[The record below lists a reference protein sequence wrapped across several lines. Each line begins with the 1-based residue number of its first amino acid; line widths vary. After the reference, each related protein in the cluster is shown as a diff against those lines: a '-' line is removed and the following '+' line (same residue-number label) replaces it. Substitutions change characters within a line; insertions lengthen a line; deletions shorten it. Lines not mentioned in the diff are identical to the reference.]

1 MLILLI
7 IVFVAIVTLGIVY
20 KIQTSPVDSSD
31 DTIMEI
37 MIPENSSAKQIG
49 KILEE
54 NDLIRNA
61 NFFSIYVRLFKPGEL
76 YAGLH
81 KFKKSMDYDDIFQE
95 LNIKP
100 TYNPDQISIK
110 FKSGVSMRKTAE
122 IIAESLCDENDNE
135 CITNKYN
142 EVINK
147 SNDVEYINK
156 LIDKYW
162 FITEDVLNDDLYYKL
177 EGYLYPDTYY
187 FKNKDVTVE
196 EIFNKLIDKMGE
208 VLEPYKK
215 QIEDNELTVHQ
226 ILTLASMVEKESG
239 NVKYSSK
246 VARVFLNR
254 LAKNWALG
262 SDVTTYYALQIDN
275 AKQYVEENGR
285 GSIDYS
291 VQSPYNTRNQDGSMN
306 GKLPIGPIST
316 VTDSCIEAVL
326 YPDDSDPNIIWFISN
341 IETGETW
348 FYSRDEDFN
357 KKKNEL
363 SSVNQGL

>member
-1 MLILLI
+1 MMLILLI
-7 IVFVAIVTLGIVY
+7 IVFVAIVSLGIVY

-31 DTIMEI
+31 KTVVELD
-37 MIPENSSAKQIG
+37 IPKGSAKQIG
-49 KILEE
+49 QVLED
-54 NDLIRNA
+54 NDLIRSA
-61 NFFSIYVRLFKPGEL
+61 KFFQIYVKLFKPGEL

-81 KFKKSMDYDDIFQE
+81 KFSKSMNYEEIFEE
-95 LNIKP
+95 LNKKP
-100 TYNPDQISIK
+100 TENPDQISIK
-110 FKSGVSMRKTAE
+110 FKSGVSMRQTAE
-122 IIAESLCDENDNE
+122 IIAEN
-135 CITNKYN
+135 TNNSYDD
-142 EVINK
+142 VINK
-147 SNDVEYINK
+147 SNDVDYIKK

-162 FITEDVLNDDLYYKL
+162 FITEEVLDDQIYYKL

-196 EIFNKLIDKMGE
+196 EIFDKLIDKMGQ
-208 VLEPYKK
+208 VLEPYKQ
-215 QIEDNELTVHQ
+215 QIEENELTVHQ

-275 AKQYVEENGR
+275 AKQFVEENGR

-306 GKLPIGPIST
+306 GKLPVGPIST

-326 YPDDSDPNIIWFISN
+326 FPDDSDPDIIWFISN

-348 FYSRDEDFN
+348 FYSSSKDFE
-357 KKKNEL
+357 KKKAEL